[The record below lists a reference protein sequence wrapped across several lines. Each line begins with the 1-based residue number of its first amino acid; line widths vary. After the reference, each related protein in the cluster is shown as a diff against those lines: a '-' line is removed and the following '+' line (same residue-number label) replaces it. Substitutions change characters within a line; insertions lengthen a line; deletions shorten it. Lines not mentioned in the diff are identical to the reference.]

1 MKRVR
6 EWLLV
11 GAGALLLV
19 ALACSGSDSTGPSA
33 APPLGTIAFVSARD
47 GNQEIYVMNADGSG
61 VSRLTNTPATD
72 IDPAWSPDGRR
83 IAFASD
89 GDRTHRIYDIYV
101 MNADGSG
108 VTRLT
113 NDPVTAWG
121 PAWSPDG
128 TKIAFESYRDG
139 NGEIYVMNPDGSAVT
154 NLTHDPADDA
164 WPAWSPDGAKIAFS
178 CRVGPT
184 LSRDIYVMNADG
196 TGVKNLTNNP
206 ADDYTP
212 AWSPDGS
219 RIAFASD
226 RDEYY
231 GEIYVMN
238 ADGSGV
244 TRLTIHPL
252 EDLTPAWSPD
262 GSKIAFAR
270 ENESYKDEIYV
281 MSPDG
286 SGVTRL
292 SDSGREPAWKPQG
305 VLEAGMKARQPGG
318 VTGHSET
325 PMPAP
330 CRRQRAPRR
339 RYESKPTVAAHYRRR
354 AARLSRGLH

>member
-1 MKRVR
+1 MNLPGPVQTEADLARVR

-89 GDRTHRIYDIYV
+89 GDGTHRIYDIYV

-164 WPAWSPDGAKIAFS
+164 WPAWSPDGAKIAF
-178 CRVGPT
+178 
-184 LSRDIYVMNADG
+184 
-196 TGVKNLTNNP
+196 
-206 ADDYTP
+206 
-212 AWSPDGS
+212 
-219 RIAFASD
+219 
-226 RDEYY
+226 
-231 GEIYVMN
+231 
-238 ADGSGV
+238 
-244 TRLTIHPL
+244 
-252 EDLTPAWSPD
+252 
-262 GSKIAFAR
+262 AR

-292 SDSGREPAWKPQG
+292 SDSGREPAWKP
-305 VLEAGMKARQPGG
+305 
-318 VTGHSET
+318 
-325 PMPAP
+325 
-330 CRRQRAPRR
+330 
-339 RYESKPTVAAHYRRR
+339 
-354 AARLSRGLH
+354 

>member
-47 GNQEIYVMNADGSG
+47 GN
-61 VSRLTNTPATD
+61 
-72 IDPAWSPDGRR
+72 
-83 IAFASD
+83 
-89 GDRTHRIYDIYV
+89 
-101 MNADGSG
+101 
-108 VTRLT
+108 
-113 NDPVTAWG
+113 
-121 PAWSPDG
+121 
-128 TKIAFESYRDG
+128 
-139 NGEIYVMNPDGSAVT
+139 GEIYVMNPDGSAVT

-178 CRVGPT
+178 RRVGPT

-292 SDSGREPAWKPQG
+292 SDSGREPAWKP
-305 VLEAGMKARQPGG
+305 
-318 VTGHSET
+318 
-325 PMPAP
+325 
-330 CRRQRAPRR
+330 
-339 RYESKPTVAAHYRRR
+339 
-354 AARLSRGLH
+354 